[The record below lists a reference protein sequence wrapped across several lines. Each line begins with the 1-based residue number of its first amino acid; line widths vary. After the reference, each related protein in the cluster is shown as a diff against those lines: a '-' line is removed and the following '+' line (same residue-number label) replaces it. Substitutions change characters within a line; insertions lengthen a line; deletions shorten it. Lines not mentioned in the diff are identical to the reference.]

1 MVEIGSLGDKDI
13 KNSKL
18 ENNNILEK
26 FTQLPVLPLRDMVFF
41 PGMVLPVYVGRPGSI
56 NAINYALSNTEKYIL
71 LATQKNSEVE
81 TPNKLDLYEYGVV
94 GVIIKMIK
102 IPDGSMRLVINGIER
117 VKFLDIFFDESGGF
131 LIGKFKTVKDSSYKV
146 RSKIKEE
153 ALIRSVK
160 DTLQKL
166 NEFNN
171 FLTPPLIEVL
181 SGINEPGKL
190 SYIIAGILNL
200 KLSDS
205 YSLLKITNPLTRLK
219 KVFRFLRKELQLQK
233 IQQEI
238 LNKTQA
244 KIEKSKK
251 EYFLREQLKAI
262 KEQLGENEE
271 DEFEKEIKEYLKKLS
286 RSKMPQEAKDEV
298 YKQLKRLNRM
308 QPDSLEASV
317 TKDWLDYV
325 FSLPWGKSTEDNLDL
340 KKARNVLDRDHYD
353 LEKIKDRIIE
363 HLAVMKLSDNK
374 KSPILCFVGPPGVGK
389 TSLGKSIAS
398 ALGRKFVRVSL
409 GGVHDEAEIRGHR
422 KTYVGAY
429 PGKIIQGIIQAGT
442 DNPVFM
448 LDEVD
453 KIGSDFKGDPSSAL
467 LEVLDPEQNFS
478 FVDNYI
484 GLPFDL
490 SKVFF
495 IATAN
500 VTDTIHPAFLDR
512 MEVIYLSG
520 YSEYEK
526 LKIAKKYLIPKKLKE
541 IGIRKYQVKFE
552 DKAILKIIEN
562 YTFEAG
568 VRNLERKIE
577 SVLRKIAVKIVN
589 NEIESVVVT
598 PDLVSEFL
606 GPERILKDK
615 IPEKDRVGVAIG
627 LAWTPFGGDILFV
640 EALSLKGKGNLILTG
655 QLGEVMQE
663 SAKAAFSW
671 AKANGE
677 RYGVDEN
684 FFEVRDVHIHVPEG
698 SIPKDGPSA
707 GVTIVSA
714 IVSIASGRKISKDFA
729 MTGEITLRGDV
740 LPVGGIKEKVLA
752 ARRVGLK
759 KIILPEK
766 NKKDVL
772 DLPKFAV
779 KGLKFFYVKQI
790 DEVLDLV
797 LKKK

>member
-1 MVEIGSLGDKDI
+1 MTGIGDLSNPDI
-13 KNSKL
+13 LNVKL
-18 ENNNILEK
+18 ENNDAFEK
-26 FTQLPVLPLRDMVFF
+26 YSNLPILPLRDMFFF
-41 PGMVLPVYVGRPGSI
+41 PGMVLPLYVGRRESI
-56 NAINYALSNTEKYIL
+56 NAVNYSLSNTEKYIL
-71 LATQKNSEVE
+71 IATQKKINVDDPDKE
-81 TPNKLDLYEYGVV
+81 DLYDYGVL
-94 GVIIKMIK
+94 GIIIKMIK
-102 IPDGSMRLVINGIER
+102 IPDGSMRLVINGLER
-117 VKFLDIFFDESGGF
+117 VRFLDIVDKVEF
-131 LIGKFKTVKDSSYKV
+131 LEGKFKIVKDVPYKT
-146 RSKIKEE
+146 RSKIQEE
-153 ALIRSVK
+153 AFIRSVK
-160 DTLQKL
+160 DTLHKL

-171 FLTPPLIEVL
+171 FLTPPIVEVL
-181 SGINEPGKL
+181 NGINDPGKL

-200 KLSDS
+200 KLNEA

-219 KVFRFLRKELQLQK
+219 KVFRFLRKEIQLQK

-271 DEFEKEIKEYLKKLS
+271 DEFEKEIKEYLKKLHK
-286 RSKMPQEAKDEV
+286 SKMPSEAKDEV
-298 YKQLKRLNRM
+298 FKQLKRLNRM
-308 QPDSLEASV
+308 QSDSLEASV

-325 FSLPWGKSTEDNLDL
+325 FSLPWEKSTKDNLDL
-340 KKARNVLDRDHYD
+340 VKARKVLDKDHYD

-363 HLAVMKLSDNK
+363 YLAVMKLSNNK

-453 KIGSDFKGDPSSAL
+453 KIGIDFKGDPSSAL

-500 VTDTIHPAFLDR
+500 ITDTIQPAFLDR

-520 YSEYEK
+520 YTEYEK
-526 LKIAKKYLIPKKLKE
+526 LHIAKKFLVPKKLKE
-541 IGIRKYQVKFE
+541 VGLKKTQVKFE
-552 DKAILKIIEN
+552 DKAILKIIN
-562 YTFEAG
+562 SYTFEAG
-568 VRNLERKIE
+568 VRNLERKVAAI
-577 SVLRKIAVKIVN
+577 LRKIAVKIVN
-589 NEIESVVVT
+589 NELKNIVVT
-598 PDLVSEFL
+598 ADVVSEFL
-606 GPERILKDK
+606 GPEKILEDK
-615 IPEKDRVGVAIG
+615 IPEEDKVGVAIG
-627 LAWTPFGGDILFV
+627 LAWTPAGGDILFI
-640 EALSLKGKGNLILTG
+640 EALSLNGKGNLILTG
-655 QLGEVMQE
+655 HLGEIMQE
-663 SAKAAFSW
+663 SARAAFSW
-671 AKANGE
+671 VKAKGKK
-677 RYGVDEN
+677 YGVPAD
-684 FFEVRDVHIHVPEG
+684 FFEKKDIHIHVPEG

-714 IVSIASGRKISKDFA
+714 IVSVGSGRKISKDFA

-752 ARRVGLK
+752 ARRVGIK
-759 KIILPEK
+759 KIIVPFK

-779 KGLKFFYVKQI
+779 RGLKFFYVKQI
-790 DEVLDLV
+790 EEVLDLV